1 MAFLNRCSWHNILI
15 SIQPTVQMPSLK
27 MKTTRGC
34 LKEKAS
40 LHVCRKSSVISKS
53 PLSRARIPQD
63 AEALICTQSNQDVH
77 DAIHAHDLGRDEA
90 IQDLGGNEANQEARK
105 DDFNHDKLSI
115 GDEVLQKQLSAF
127 TDSATGNTEPTS
139 SKCTSNM
146 ETIFSP
152 ILESIDL
159 YNNGGSDDLYVPQLD
174 SEDSDDCSR
183 SSCEHQACNI
193 SDIYL
198 SDMIFSGAPSG
209 NDSQFD
215 NRADTDFLPD
225 YKFDESSLLCDLTEE
240 YMALPFLGENLD
252 TGHDFDGK
260 PPQQN
265 IDSDNSSLYMAIHQL
280 KPCSQDAQLN
290 TYSDQDYDCFDP
302 QMYIR
307 SLPDQPDV
315 AFTLFPTRVSNE
327 KQSKQITLVLD
338 LDETLVHSTLE
349 HCDDADFT
357 FSVFFNMKEHTVYV
371 RERPHLHTFLRRVA
385 DMFEIIVF
393 TASQSIYASQLLDIL
408 DPEGTLISKRAY
420 RESCIF
426 SEGSYTKDLTVLGVD
441 LAKVA
446 IIDNSPQVFR
456 LQVNNGIPIKSW
468 FDDPSDCAL
477 ISMLPFLESLVD
489 ADDVRPIIARKF
501 VNKE

>member
-1 MAFLNRCSWHNILI
+1 
-15 SIQPTVQMPSLK
+15 MPSLK
-27 MKTTRGC
+27 MKTTTGC
-34 LKEKAS
+34 LKEKVS

-53 PLSRARIPQD
+53 PLSRARTPQD

-77 DAIHAHDLGRDEA
+77 VAVHAHDLGRDEA

-105 DDFNHDKLSI
+105 DDVNHDKLSI
-115 GDEVLQKQLSAF
+115 GDKVFQKQLPAS
-127 TDSATGNTEPTS
+127 TDSFDVFELRSPEVPVCINIDCWIS
-139 SKCTSNM
+139 ST
-146 ETIFSP
+146 
-152 ILESIDL
+152 
-159 YNNGGSDDLYVPQLD
+159 GSDDLYVPQLD

-193 SDIYL
+193 SDVYL

-225 YKFDESSLLCDLTEE
+225 YRFDESSLLCDLTEE

-265 IDSDNSSLYMAIHQL
+265 IDSDSSLYMAIHQL
-280 KPCSQDAQLN
+280 KPCSQDSQLN

-315 AFTLFPTRVSNE
+315 AFSLLPTRVSDE

-349 HCDDADFT
+349 HCDDPDFT

-408 DPEGTLISKRAY
+408 DPEGTIISKRAY

-426 SEGSYTKDLTVLGVD
+426 TEGSYTKDLTVLGVD

-501 VNKE
+501 GNKE